1 MQDPERIG
9 PFVIERRIGS
19 GGMGTVYLGKH
30 VESGQEVAV
39 KLLPSSMAREGGF
52 VARFE
57 REINA
62 LKKLTNPHVVE
73 LYESGSHEETFYYAM
88 EYVDGETLADRLRRE
103 KRIEWRTVVD
113 YAIQICS
120 ALKAAHDAGIIHRD
134 LKPSNLLIAKD

>member
-39 KLLPSSMAREGGF
+39 KLLPSSMAREAGF

-88 EYVDGETLADRLRRE
+88 EYVDGETLAVARWEDGQSHRLHLE
-103 KRIEWRTVVD
+103 PFEDNPQLETFTMSDTLEFDFDVPLY
-113 YAIQICS
+113 YAV
-120 ALKAAHDAGIIHRD
+120 
-134 LKPSNLLIAKD
+134 KP